1 MESLAIYIAELTAA
15 VCIVLVTRVLVPFI
29 RSRLTSEQTRELE
42 SWVRAAVKAAE
53 QMFSGDGRGL
63 EKSLGQGA
71 FGRTG
76 DNGGQRGGRA
86 DRGGGTGAV
95 SRNTEEKN

>member
-63 EKSLGQGA
+63 EKKAWVKELLGELGITVDSGVDA
-71 FGRTG
+71 LIE
-76 DNGGQRGGRA
+76 A
-86 DRGGGTGAV
+86 AV
-95 SRNTEEKN
+95 LEL